1 MATKKTTKKSAK
13 KTAKKGAKKAAR
25 KGAKKG
31 VKKAAKK
38 GTKKA
43 TRKGAKKAARKTAST
58 SRAGGKKARKPAVKA
73 GASKRAPA
81 PAKRR
86 PARRGKAEG
95 VLRVRM
101 YRIGFGDFF
110 LLTVPT
116 KAGPQHI
123 LIDCGVHAGNIGTMD
138 ECVQDLVKETSGKL
152 ALVIVTH
159 YHADHISGFASNF
172 DDFAQF
178 EVGAVWLTNR
188 LDPTNED
195 AVKLLMQIKSVA
207 SELRLGLRLRL
218 GLGEGEEPGKNTE
231 LSQAQALYKAEN
243 ALGIQLGAR
252 EPSNEKALRLLTE
265 GFKNK
270 PKVYYYQGG
279 DEPFLPDVLKGA
291 ITAELL
297 GPAPMDS
304 GGVFSGADNKKEQYL
319 AAAADDGMPETERLE
334 PFEDKWQRIADASSY
349 PREAFGGFKSPVEM
363 EKILHAAQ
371 PDAMLA
377 MAEAVDGTLNNQSLV
392 ILFTCQGKKLLF
404 VGDAQWGNWSY
415 WLYGRKVSGEDP
427 GITKTA
433 KEILGSIDFYKVGHH
448 GSTNANPIP
457 AVEALNVNCVSMCST
472 ESADYDRNK
481 KRPHGSIE
489 NKSEVPRTILMEAL
503 EKRTNNKL
511 VRSDW
516 IPVADVPASP
526 EAKSQL
532 SRLPKNFVPGDL
544 YIDYIFR

>member
-13 KTAKKGAKKAAR
+13 KTAKKTAK

-31 VKKAAKK
+31 
-38 GTKKA
+38 
-43 TRKGAKKAARKTAST
+43 ARKTASA
-58 SRAGGKKARKPAVKA
+58 SRGGSKKARKPAAK
-73 GASKRAPA
+73 SRPSERTPA
-81 PAKRR
+81 PARRRR
-86 PARRGKAEG
+86 PAGGGKSEG

-116 KAGPQHI
+116 ESGPQHI
-123 LIDCGVHAGNIGTMD
+123 LIDCGVHAGDIGTMD
-138 ECVQDLVKETSGKL
+138 ECVKDLIKETGGKL

-172 DDFAQF
+172 DDFAEC
-178 EVGAVWLTNR
+178 EVGAVWITNR
-188 LDPTNED
+188 LDPNDKD
-195 AVKLLMQIKSVA
+195 ALKLHQQIKSVA
-207 SELRLGLRLRL
+207 SQLRMGLRLRL
-218 GLGEGEEPGKNTE
+218 GLGENEEPGKGIALAE
-231 LSQAQALYKAEN
+231 AQALYKAEN
-243 ALGIQLGAR
+243 ALGITLGAQDR
-252 EPSNEKALRLLTE
+252 EGKNEKALRLLTK

-291 ITAELL
+291 ITAKLL
-297 GPAPMDS
+297 GPAPKDS
-304 GGVFSGADNKKEQYL
+304 GGVFSGKENSNAQYL
-319 AAAADDGMPETERLE
+319 AAAADDGVPETGRLE
-334 PFEDKWQRIADASSY
+334 PFEGKWQRIADASSY
-349 PREAFGGFKSPVEM
+349 PKEAFGGFKSHAEM
-363 EKILHAAQ
+363 EKILHDSQ

-377 MAEAVDGTLNNQSLV
+377 MADALDGTLNNQSLV

-415 WLYGRKVSGEDP
+415 WLYGKKVTNEFP
-427 GITKTA
+427 GITATA

-457 AVEALNVNCVSMCST
+457 AVEAINVDCVSMCST
-472 ESADYDRNK
+472 ESADYDAK
-481 KRPHGSIE
+481 KNRPHGSLE
-489 NKSEVPRTILMEAL
+489 NESEVPRTVLMDAL
-503 EKRTNNKL
+503 ETRTNYKL

-526 EAKSQL
+526 EAKGQL
-532 SRLPKNFVPGDL
+532 PKLPKNFSAGDL
-544 YIDYIFR
+544 YIDYIFPA